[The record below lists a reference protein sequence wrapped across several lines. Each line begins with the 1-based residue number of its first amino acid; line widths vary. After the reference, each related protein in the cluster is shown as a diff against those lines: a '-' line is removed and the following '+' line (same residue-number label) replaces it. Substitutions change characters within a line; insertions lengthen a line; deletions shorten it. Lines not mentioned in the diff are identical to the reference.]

1 MKNIMKLLVLVL
13 VLMLGLCTGAM
24 AIEQSDIE
32 GVWDVD
38 VVPILVSQ
46 GVPEDQVAEL
56 MELMGGMTMT
66 ITFTP
71 DQQCIMETV
80 AGGEADRQTFTY
92 TLEGEKILMNDG
104 SVSELVREGDTLT
117 IIDPDGFTMVLSWH
131 GPVGEVAV
139 SASAENSDLVG
150 VWEMDVN
157 AIMAM
162 TGMDMESMTEE
173 EKAMVE
179 AVLAETSMT
188 LEFTADGRVI
198 MSMTMMGETQTEE
211 KAYEVQ
217 GSQIIMDGFP
227 SDFVI
232 EGNTLTITEGE
243 ASMSMTRYEPAEEP
257 AA

>member
-1 MKNIMKLLVLVL
+1 MKNTVKLFALAVAV
-13 VLMLGLCTGAM
+13 MMALCGSAM

-38 VVPILVSQ
+38 VTPVFVSQ
-46 GVPEDQVAEL
+46 GVPEDQVATML
-56 MELMGGMTMT
+56 ELMGGFTMTM
-66 ITFTP
+66 TFTP

-80 AGGEADRQTFTY
+80 AAGEVAQEVYSY
-92 TLEGEKILMNDG
+92 TLEGDKIIMDDG
-104 SVSELVREGDTLT
+104 SRSELVRGEDTLT

-139 SASAENSDLVG
+139 SASAESSDLVG

-162 TGMDMESMTEE
+162 TGMDMEGMTEE

-211 KAYEVQ
+211 MAYEVQ

>member
-1 MKNIMKLLVLVL
+1 MNASSLLRCMMRACYSPKALGHYGLAKGDYCHFTSPIRRYADLLVHRGFCRLSGGKSPHL
-13 VLMLGLCTGAM
+13 PQLPSAGKL
-24 AIEQSDIE
+24 EDIARH
-32 GVWDVD
+32 
-38 VVPILVSQ
+38 L
-46 GVPEDQVAEL
+46 
-56 MELMGGMTMT
+56 
-66 ITFTP
+66 
-71 DQQCIMETV
+71 
-80 AGGEADRQTFTY
+80 
-92 TLEGEKILMNDG
+92 
-104 SVSELVREGDTLT
+104 SERER
-117 IIDPDGFTMVLSWH
+117 
-131 GPVGEVAV
+131 V
-139 SASAENSDLVG
+139 SASAENGDLVG

-162 TGMDMESMTEE
+162 TGMDMESMTED
-173 EKAMVE
+173 EKAIVE

-188 LEFTADGRVI
+188 LEFTADGRAI